1 MIACSVAR
9 RCATLLRRFQ
19 SRSIILMYHRVARI
33 GFDPWSLCVTPEHF
47 AEHLEVLRRFH
58 RVRLDRMSPGSFPR
72 KRVSVAITFDD
83 GYADNLYEAKRLL
96 ARFDTPATFFI
107 TTGAIGEDR
116 EFWWDEL
123 ERIIYDPSAPVEF
136 FEGPDESREQAHL
149 RWYTL
154 LQPLPHE
161 ARRQQL
167 DRMLRD
173 AGQTSAMRATHRI
186 LTADE
191 LRKLA
196 AEDLVEIGA
205 HTVTHPLL
213 AAQPVESQFD
223 ELRQSKQWLEENLDR
238 PITSFSYPY
247 GGRQHY
253 SEDTVEAVRRSG
265 FVRACTTEPH
275 PPTRHRSRFE
285 WGRVNVTDLNG
296 DQFHELLS
304 AAIT

>member
-1 MIACSVAR
+1 
-9 RCATLLRRFQ
+9 
-19 SRSIILMYHRVARI
+19 MYHRVANI

-58 RVRLDRMSPGSFPR
+58 RVRLDQMSPGSFPG

-83 GYADNLYEAKRLL
+83 GYADNLYDAKRLL

-107 TTGAIGEDR
+107 TTGAIGGDR

-123 ERIIYDPSAPVEF
+123 ERLIYNPSASPAF
-136 FEGPDESREQAHL
+136 FETPEESPEQAHL

-154 LQPLPHE
+154 LQPMPYE

-167 DRMLRD
+167 DRMFKHSS
-173 AGQTSAMRATHRI
+173 QTTEARATHRV
-186 LTADE
+186 LTSEE
-191 LRKLA
+191 LRRLA
-196 AEDLVEIGA
+196 ADDLIEIGA

-213 AAQPVESQFD
+213 AAQPLKSQFD

-238 PITSFSYPY
+238 RITSFSYPY

-265 FVRACTTEPH
+265 FVRACTTEPL
-275 PPTRHRSRFE
+275 PPTHRASRYE
-285 WGRVNVTDLNG
+285 WGRINVTDLDG

-304 AAIT
+304 AAIA